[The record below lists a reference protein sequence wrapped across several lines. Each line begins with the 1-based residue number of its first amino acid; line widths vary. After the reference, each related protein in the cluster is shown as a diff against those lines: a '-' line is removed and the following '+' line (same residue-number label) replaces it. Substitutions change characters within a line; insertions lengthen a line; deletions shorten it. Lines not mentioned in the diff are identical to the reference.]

1 LSTTQHYKT
10 DVVIAGGG
18 IAGIVAALNLLESDK
33 KVLLL
38 DRDEDRHF
46 GGLAK
51 LSFGAMFF
59 VNTPQQR
66 WTGIKDNVDL
76 AYKDWSE
83 NAQFGEADH
92 WPRQWAEFYV
102 NNCTDLGYKWLRK
115 QGVRFLPVVNW
126 AERRS
131 DDNPG
136 NTVPRFHVVW
146 GSGQGLTDALI
157 ASLLSHRHVANL
169 TILFRHKVT
178 DIEQGNGRVSGL
190 RGVNELNS
198 EEFTVE
204 ADNTIIASGGI
215 CGSIERVRANWYGLW
230 GEPPQT
236 ILNGSHRYAD
246 GLLHDAA
253 VEVGAKLTH
262 MDKQWLYAGGIQHPK
277 PTQPG
282 HGLSIISS
290 KTSLWLDSHGRRF
303 AEPTVGGFDTRR
315 IVESIC
321 QQEHKYSWQILNMK
335 IAIKEFAISGSEY
348 NRALRDKKLLRFLR
362 GIFFGVKGLVDEML
376 ETCDD
381 FLIASSFEEM
391 MDKMQD
397 YSEEGVRLDR
407 QAIIDGIKSY
417 DAATEPNGP
426 SDKQRQLISQMRE
439 YMLDRLR
446 TCDNQK
452 IDDPS
457 AYPLIAIKQ
466 HILTRKTLGGIQTD
480 LGSRVLTQ
488 AGEPIPG
495 LYAVGEAAGYGG
507 GGIHGLRSL
516 EGTFLGGCVMSGRL
530 AAADILDIKL

>member
-1 LSTTQHYKT
+1 MSSKQHYKVDT
-10 DVVIAGGG
+10 VIAGGG
-18 IAGIVAALNLLESDK
+18 IAGIVTALNLLESK
-33 KVLLL
+33 QKVLLL
-38 DRDEDRHF
+38 DRDEESNF

-66 WTGIKDNVDL
+66 WTGLKDNADL
-76 AYKDWSE
+76 ALQDWIE
-83 NAQFGEADH
+83 NAQFTESDY

-102 NNCTDLGYKWLRK
+102 NNCTELGYKWLRK

-131 DDNPG
+131 ADNPG
-136 NTVPRFHVVW
+136 NSVPRFHVVW
-146 GSGQGLTDALI
+146 GSGQGLSDALI

-169 TILFRHKVT
+169 QICFRHKVT
-178 DIEQGNGRVSGL
+178 DMEQQDGRVTGL
-190 RGVNELNS
+190 RGVNEHNDQS
-198 EEFTVE
+198 FTVE

-215 CGSIERVRANWYGLW
+215 CGSIERIRDNWYKPW
-230 GEPPQT
+230 GEPPQI

-253 VEVGAKLTH
+253 REAGARLTH
-262 MDKQWLYAGGIQHPK
+262 MDKQWLYAGGIRHPK
-277 PTQPG
+277 PSLPG

-290 KTSLWLDSHGRRF
+290 KTSLWLDSQGRRF
-303 AEPTVGGFDTRR
+303 SEPLVGGFDTRR
-315 IVESIC
+315 IVENVC
-321 QQEHKYSWQILNMK
+321 RQEHKYSWQILNMK
-335 IAIKEFAISGSEY
+335 IAIREFAISGSEY
-348 NRALRDKKLLRFLR
+348 NAALRDKKVFGFLR
-362 GIFFGVKGLVDEML
+362 GIFFGVKGLVDNML
-376 ETCDD
+376 ENCDD
-381 FLIASSFEEM
+381 FLVANSIDEM
-391 MDKMQD
+391 IDKMQD
-397 YSEEGVRLDR
+397 NSEGVILDR
-407 QAIIDGIKSY
+407 QAIVEGIKTY
-417 DAATEPNGP
+417 DESAEPNGP
-426 SDKQRQLISQMRE
+426 FDKQRELIRHMRD

-446 TCDNQK
+446 TCKDQK

-480 LGSRVLTQ
+480 LSSRVLSHS
-488 AGEPIPG
+488 GEPIPG

-530 AAADILDIKL
+530 AAASILDKQL

>member
-1 LSTTQHYKT
+1 
-10 DVVIAGGG
+10 
-18 IAGIVAALNLLESDK
+18 
-33 KVLLL
+33 
-38 DRDEDRHF
+38 
-46 GGLAK
+46 
-51 LSFGAMFF
+51 MFF

-146 GSGQGLTDALI
+146 GSGQGLADALI

-215 CGSIERVRANWYGLW
+215 CGSIERVRANWYGPW

-381 FLIASSFEEM
+381 FLIASSVEEM

-407 QAIIDGIKSY
+407 QAIIEGIKSY